1 MTDQPEVTAQP
12 VQGTPPGAPLESAA
26 DKIKKKRNKVRSAWI
41 SFVGRIVAQA
51 MGAAATVALGLIVV
65 QHYGIPEAAPASGDG
80 KDESGITAAARV
92 VSTGALSIAVLPLET
107 YAGPARQE
115 LADAMT
121 EAVIA
126 DLSRTKDLRVI
137 SRTSSMQYRSNRKT
151 LPVIGRELAVD
162 MILEGSITTHGDRVR
177 IIAQLIDARSDEH
190 LWTASYDRSM
200 KDVLALQA
208 DVAGAIAKGVQEAL
222 KGMPG
227 SRCGWK
233 TAARHG
239 SEACLHLRK
248 LTLLRRRESVERFA
262 GTSGSVTLAR
272 PAVCAAGKD
281 HRGVAGRIQQRPRQ
295 SQVSKDQG
303 IRRRVPEQHRRGAPG
318 RTRRA

>member
-1 MTDQPEVTAQP
+1 MIDHPEVTAQP
-12 VQGTPPGAPLESAA
+12 VQGIPPGAPLESAA

-65 QHYGIPEAAPASGDG
+65 QHYGIPEAAPKSGDG
-80 KDESGITAAARV
+80 KDESGITAATRV
-92 VSTGALSIAVLPLET
+92 ASTGALSIAVLPLET

-126 DLSRTKDLRVI
+126 DLSRAKDLRVI

-200 KDVLALQA
+200 EDVLALQA
-208 DVAGAIAKGVQEAL
+208 DVAGAIAKGIQEAL
-222 KGMPG
+222 KGRPG
-227 SRCGWK
+227 VDGRQLPATASRPV
-233 TAARHG
+233 
-239 SEACLHLRK
+239 S
-248 LTLLRRRESVERFA
+248 
-262 GTSGSVTLAR
+262 TSGSSPSSGGESPSSVSPAR
-272 PAVCAAGKD
+272 PV
-281 HRGVAGRIQQRPRQ
+281 Q
-295 SQVSKDQG
+295 
-303 IRRRVPEQHRRGAPG
+303 
-318 RTRRA
+318 

>member
-1 MTDQPEVTAQP
+1 MTDQPEVTAQS
-12 VQGTPPGAPLESAA
+12 VQGTPPGAPVESAA

-80 KDESGITAAARV
+80 KDESGITAATRV

-107 YAGPARQE
+107 YAGPARQD

-126 DLSRTKDLRVI
+126 DLSRMKDLRVI

-208 DVAGAIAKGVQEAL
+208 DVAGAIAKGIQEAL

-227 SRCGWK
+227 MPG
-233 TAARHG
+233 AD
-239 SEACLHLRK
+239 
-248 LTLLRRRESVERFA
+248 RRPLPVTVPKPLA
-262 GTSGSVTLAR
+262 TSGSSPSSGGESPSSVSPAR
-272 PAVCAAGKD
+272 PV
-281 HRGVAGRIQQRPRQ
+281 Q
-295 SQVSKDQG
+295 
-303 IRRRVPEQHRRGAPG
+303 
-318 RTRRA
+318 

>member
-1 MTDQPEVTAQP
+1 MIDHPEVTAQP
-12 VQGTPPGAPLESAA
+12 VQGTPPGASLESAA

-80 KDESGITAAARV
+80 KDESGITAATRV

-126 DLSRTKDLRVI
+126 DLSRMKDLRVI

-208 DVAGAIAKGVQEAL
+208 DVAGAIAKGIQEAL
-222 KGMPG
+222 KGRPG
-227 SRCGWK
+227 VDGRQLPATASRPV
-233 TAARHG
+233 
-239 SEACLHLRK
+239 S
-248 LTLLRRRESVERFA
+248 
-262 GTSGSVTLAR
+262 TSGSSPSSGGESPSSVSPAR
-272 PAVCAAGKD
+272 PV
-281 HRGVAGRIQQRPRQ
+281 Q
-295 SQVSKDQG
+295 
-303 IRRRVPEQHRRGAPG
+303 
-318 RTRRA
+318 

>member
-1 MTDQPEVTAQP
+1 MTDQPEVTAQS
-12 VQGTPPGAPLESAA
+12 VQGTPPGAPVESAA

-51 MGAAATVALGLIVV
+51 MGRRDRSLGLIVV
-65 QHYGIPEAAPASGDG
+65 QHYGIPKAAPASGDG
-80 KDESGITAAARV
+80 NDESGITAATRV

-137 SRTSSMQYRSNRKT
+137 SRTSSMQYRSNRKA

-190 LWTASYDRSM
+190 LWTASYDKSM

-222 KGMPG
+222 KGVPG
-227 SRCGWK
+227 ADR
-233 TAARHG
+233 R
-239 SEACLHLRK
+239 
-248 LTLLRRRESVERFA
+248 LLPVTVPKPLA
-262 GTSGSVTLAR
+262 TSGSSPSSGGESPSSVSPAR
-272 PAVCAAGKD
+272 PL
-281 HRGVAGRIQQRPRQ
+281 Q
-295 SQVSKDQG
+295 
-303 IRRRVPEQHRRGAPG
+303 
-318 RTRRA
+318 

>member
-1 MTDQPEVTAQP
+1 MADQPEATAQP
-12 VQGTPPGAPLESAA
+12 VQGTPPEAPHESAA
-26 DKIKKKRNKVRSAWI
+26 GKIKKKRNKVRSAWI

-65 QHYGIPEAAPASGDG
+65 RHYGIPEAAPARGDG
-80 KDESGITAAARV
+80 KSESGITAAARIA
-92 VSTGALSIAVLPLET
+92 STGALSIAVLPLET

-126 DLSRTKDLRVI
+126 DLSRMKDLRVI

-162 MILEGSITTHGDRVR
+162 MILEGSITAHGDRVR

-208 DVAGAIAKGVQEAL
+208 DVAGAIAKGVQGAL
-222 KGMPG
+222 KGMPSADGRPLPVLVPKPVSTTG
-227 SRCGWK
+227 SSPSSVG
-233 TAARHG
+233 
-239 SEACLHLRK
+239 
-248 LTLLRRRESVERFA
+248 ESP
-262 GTSGSVTLAR
+262 SSVSPTR
-272 PAVCAAGKD
+272 PA
-281 HRGVAGRIQQRPRQ
+281 H
-295 SQVSKDQG
+295 
-303 IRRRVPEQHRRGAPG
+303 
-318 RTRRA
+318 

>member
-1 MTDQPEVTAQP
+1 MTDQPDVTAQP
-12 VQGTPPGAPLESAA
+12 VQGTPPGTPLESAA

-65 QHYGIPEAAPASGDG
+65 RHYGIPEVAPAGGG
-80 KDESGITAAARV
+80 KDESGITAATRV
-92 VSTGALSIAVLPLET
+92 VSTGAHSIAVLPLET

-126 DLSRTKDLRVI
+126 DLARTKDLRVI

-190 LWTASYDRSM
+190 IWTGSYDRSM

-227 SRCGWK
+227 MPG
-233 TAARHG
+233 ADG
-239 SEACLHLRK
+239 K
-248 LTLLRRRESVERFA
+248 LLSVTVPKPVS
-262 GTSGSVTLAR
+262 TSGSSPSSGGESPSGVSPAR
-272 PAVCAAGKD
+272 PV
-281 HRGVAGRIQQRPRQ
+281 Q
-295 SQVSKDQG
+295 
-303 IRRRVPEQHRRGAPG
+303 
-318 RTRRA
+318 

>member
-1 MTDQPEVTAQP
+1 MADQPEATAQP
-12 VQGTPPGAPLESAA
+12 VQGTLPERLHESAA
-26 DKIKKKRNKVRSAWI
+26 DKTKRKRNKVRSAWI

-65 QHYGIPEAAPASGDG
+65 RHYGIPEAAPASGEG
-80 KDESGITAAARV
+80 KGEAAITAAARV

-107 YAGPARQE
+107 YAGPAPQQ

-126 DLSRTKDLRVI
+126 DLSRAKDLRVI

-162 MILEGSITTHGDRVR
+162 MILEGSITAHGDRVR

-208 DVAGAIAKGVQEAL
+208 DVAGAIAKGVQGAL
-222 KGMPG
+222 KGMPDADGKVLPVTVPKAVSTTG
-227 SRCGWK
+227 SSPSSAGE
-233 TAARHG
+233 TP
-239 SEACLHLRK
+239 S
-248 LTLLRRRESVERFA
+248 SV
-262 GTSGSVTLAR
+262 SPAR
-272 PAVCAAGKD
+272 PV
-281 HRGVAGRIQQRPRQ
+281 Q
-295 SQVSKDQG
+295 
-303 IRRRVPEQHRRGAPG
+303 
-318 RTRRA
+318 